1 MPSLTILTW
10 SIATLNPGSGPAWDS
25 DKEAPWI
32 IISPASMS
40 PAINCRFVHFWFPV
54 CAIKMYHPIWYW
66 MGKTLEMGQIYLL
79 RCRLQSAFWHQVCN
93 ASNLCNYN
101 FENHEDAAAKA
112 NNMHCTS
119 PRCLESVGQ
128 LIQNQQKMLP
138 THSLHL
144 HMGKSILVSNY
155 LTEQKVTSLYWEECW
170 AWQSCHICHL
180 WEDKNGCLVS
190 FFNNIYYFAFS
201 NFLDSSDSVAPA
213 RIESNEGTLCF
224 HLRLGTLQNFWKM
237 MWRSSKNN

>member
-1 MPSLTILTW
+1 MEHSDTEPWIRARVRQWSRGAMDHHQSSLSVSSHQWQICTIL
-10 SIATLNPGSGPAWDS
+10 
-25 DKEAPWI
+25 
-32 IISPASMS
+32 ISFCEFCM
-40 PAINCRFVHFWFPV
+40 
-54 CAIKMYHPIWYW
+54 CAIKMYHPIWYE
-66 MGKTLEMGQIYLL
+66 MRKTLEMGQIYLL
-79 RCRLQSAFWHQVCN
+79 RWRLQSAFWHQVCN
-93 ASNLCNYN
+93 ASNLGNYN
-101 FENHEDAAAKA
+101 FENHEDAATASS
-112 NNMHCTS
+112 MHS
-119 PRCLESVGQ
+119 SCLESVGQ

-155 LTEQKVTSLYWEECW
+155 LTVQKVTSLYWEECR

-213 RIESNEGTLCF
+213 LFSVMRDQLTSCWFLGLC
-224 HLRLGTLQNFWKM
+224 TLQDLNF
-237 MWRSSKNN
+237 